1 MEQKKVPINKIA
13 FAFIV
18 LLTLTIYQ
26 CQKPPVKSN
35 IKILFGEC
43 FGGEPYKITLITD
56 ESEVILGNLHKT
68 EIEPLL
74 ESLNQEFSTYKKD
87 SYISKL
93 NNLEINSTLE
103 TSANFDRA
111 FEESLIVNKETDG
124 AFDPSVGPLI
134 NLWGFGEK
142 KQELKEITD
151 AEVLEA
157 KSKIGL
163 DAFEW
168 QKGSI
173 RKTRDVYLNLS
184 SVIEGMAV
192 DLVAELLDKRGF
204 KNYLIDIG
212 GENLSKGLN
221 SSGKPFTIGLEIP
234 KDNNNSGDLKF
245 DYYVSLKDTSIAT
258 SANYKRFYI
267 KDGKR
272 YSHIIDPKSG
282 YPAQNSLACATIIMK
297 NCMRGDTLSTA
308 FMVMGL
314 EKSLAYVNAHPNEM
328 DAIFFV
334 RNDKNGFDTVMSNGF
349 SKHLVK
355 KP

>member
-1 MEQKKVPINKIA
+1 MEQKKVPFNKIA

-35 IKILFGEC
+35 VKILFGDC
-43 FGGEPYKITLITD
+43 FGGEAYKITLITD
-56 ESEVILGNLHKT
+56 ESEVKLGNLHRN

-74 ESLNQEFSTYKKD
+74 ANLNQEFSTYKND

-93 NNLEINSTLE
+93 NNLEINSALE
-103 TSANFDRA
+103 TSSFFDKA
-111 FEESLIVNKETDG
+111 FEESLVVNKETEG

-142 KQELKEITD
+142 KTDLKQITEL
-151 AEVLEA
+151 EVNEA
-157 KSKIGL
+157 KAKIGL
-163 DAFEW
+163 DAFVW

-173 RKTRDVYLNLS
+173 KKTRPVQLNLS

-192 DLVAELLDKRGF
+192 DLVAELLDKHGF
-204 KNYLIDIG
+204 QNYLIDIG

-221 SSGKPFTIGLEIP
+221 ANGEPFVVGLEIP
-234 KDNNNSGDLKF
+234 NDNNNSADGKF
-245 DYYVSLKDTSIAT
+245 DYTIALKDMSIAA

-272 YSHIIDPKSG
+272 FSHIIDPKSG
-282 YPAQNSLACATIIMK
+282 YPAQNNLACATVIMK

-314 EKSLAYVNAHPNEM
+314 EKSLAYVNNHPEI

-334 RNDKNGFDTVMSNGF
+334 RNDKNGFDAVMSNGF

-355 KP
+355 KQ